1 MPGRVVGPGDEYD
14 LLVAGGERLHLAV
27 ERHARATDEQQ
38 AVVRLDRL
46 QRLGQLLL
54 ETLRVRLE
62 NTRGDVSSNTVQ

>member
-1 MPGRVVGPGDEYD
+1 MPGRVVWPGDEYD

-27 ERHARATDEQQ
+27 ERHARAADEQQ
-38 AVVRLDRL
+38 AVVGLDRL